1 MPIWSLGWVLACA
14 NTNSQDSPPLP
25 DEQVEEDAP
34 CVDTFPVHVVPEMPT
49 DYETPLPIRED
60 ALPELLSETGLYTAQ
75 GEIHQALIAFTP
87 RWPLWSDG
95 ADKARWVYIPEC
107 SPIDSSD
114 ADNWELPVGTRL
126 WKEFS
131 VDGQRV
137 ETRLMERLGPRR
149 QDWAYASYLWNEDGT
164 QARKVGIEGQPQ
176 ALGTSHDIPSRAECQ
191 ECHGPAS
198 KGGGRPSRTLGFTA
212 IQLDHSDTETDLNA
226 LAWRLSEPLESDP
239 LTGPDTTI
247 QALGVLHA
255 NCGSCH
261 NPSRDGL
268 PQSDLDLSLVWGQPL
283 EQAGIFSTALDQ
295 PTQLF
300 STPSV
305 QHRIL
310 SGAPHASAVISRME
324 SRGNSAQMPPIGT
337 HQVDEQGTAAVRAW
351 IESL

>member
-1 MPIWSLGWVLACA
+1 
-14 NTNSQDSPPLP
+14 
-25 DEQVEEDAP
+25 
-34 CVDTFPVHVVPEMPT
+34 VDTFPVDVVPEMPT

-60 ALPELLSETGLYTAQ
+60 ALPELLSETGLYNAE
-75 GEIHQALIAFTP
+75 GEIHSAVFAFTP

-95 ADKARWVYIPEC
+95 VEKARWVYIPEC
-107 SPIDSSD
+107 SQIDSSD
-114 ADNWELPVGTRL
+114 PDNWELPVGTRL
-126 WKEFS
+126 WKDFS

-137 ETRLMERLGPRR
+137 ETRMMERLGPRA
-149 QDWAYASYLWNEDGT
+149 QDWAYASYLWDEEGSE
-164 QARKVGIEGQPQ
+164 ARKLGIDGLPQ
-176 ALGTSHDIPSRAECQ
+176 ALGTTHDIPSRAQCQ
-191 ECHGPAS
+191 ECHGPAA
-198 KGGGRPSRTLGFTA
+198 KGGGRPSRALGFTA
-212 IQLDHSDTETDLNA
+212 IQLDHAETEQNLE
-226 LAWRLSEPLESDP
+226 AWSARLSEPQESNP
-239 LTGPDTTI
+239 LPDQDGAV

-261 NPSRDGL
+261 NPTAEGL

-283 EQAGIFSTALDQ
+283 EQAGAFATAVDQ

-310 SGAPHASAVISRME
+310 AGDPHSSAVVRRME

-337 HQVDEQGTAAVRAW
+337 HQVDEEGAAVVRAW